1 MNNLYMQENN
11 IIIDGD
17 FILWKVV
24 PTMKDSKDKTLEET
38 LELLDWYLENKIFI
52 PTNAKSYIGFLGGK
66 GNFRKEIA
74 SSYKE
79 NRTYEYPNYFEET
92 KKHMINKWN
101 FIKVNNIEAEDAVG
115 ITLFKYPESIIVCE
129 DHDLLQ
135 LPGTQYNPTKNLF
148 LNISIEDS
156 EYNFWKQ
163 MLTGCSTD
171 KVKGVP
177 KMGEVRATKILNN
190 SINTSWEYDEE
201 QFYRFM
207 VLENYISYFGEY
219 SGIEEFH
226 KNYKLLKILREK
238 EDFIIPNFREVTKQN
253 IEIKSE
259 F

>member
-1 MNNLYMQENN
+1 MQENN

-24 PTMKDSKDKTLEET
+24 PTMKDSEDKTLEET
-38 LELLDWYLENKIFI
+38 LDLLDWYLINKIFI

-66 GNFRKEIA
+66 GNFRKDIT
-74 SSYKE
+74 SSYKAD
-79 NRTYEYPNYFEET
+79 RTYEYPNYFKET
-92 KKHMINKWN
+92 KQYMIDKWN
-101 FIKVNNIEAEDAVG
+101 FIKVDEIEAEDAVG
-115 ITLFKYPESIIVCE
+115 ITLFKYQDSLIVCE

-135 LPGTQYNPTKNLF
+135 LPGIQYNPTKAIF
-148 LNISIEDS
+148 LDISIEES

-171 KVKGVP
+171 KVKGIP

-190 SINTSWEYDEE
+190 SVNTLWEWEE
-201 QFYRFM
+201 YKFYRFV

-219 SGIEEFH
+219 NGVEEFY
-226 KNYKLLKILREK
+226 KNYRLLKILREK
-238 EDFIIPNFREVTKQN
+238 DDFIIPNFIEINREVTKQN
-253 IEIKSE
+253 IEIKNE